1 GSRCDP
7 GCHEREP
14 IERTDTVNVCEC
26 RVAEVSITA
35 AICPQCGQIRIR
47 PERWANNSNSAVH
60 SATPLL
66 RSRIPDLNGS
76 WLKFEGANPSGS
88 FKDRVMNVLVGEAV
102 ASGARGAV
110 VASSGNAA
118 VAAASACARAGMP
131 LLVLVPERVPE
142 QIVRMVA
149 LRGAALVRV
158 GEGPAA
164 VHGLAKRL
172 ASEFSLPNLASTF
185 AASGCEWACRG

>member
-1 GSRCDP
+1 
-7 GCHEREP
+7 
-14 IERTDTVNVCEC
+14 
-26 RVAEVSITA
+26 
-35 AICPQCGQIRIR
+35 
-47 PERWANNSNSAVH
+47 
-60 SATPLL
+60 
-66 RSRIPDLNGS
+66 
-76 WLKFEGANPSGS
+76 
-88 FKDRVMNVLVGEAV
+88 EAV
-102 ASGARGAV
+102 TSGARGAV

-118 VAAASACARAGMP
+118 VAAASACARAGLP

-185 AASGCEWACRG
+185 AASGCEWACRGIGVEIAEQLHGHTVSTVAAAVSVGPVLMGTANGLREAGR